1 MKSIVL
7 PIENSK
13 EMKII
18 KAITQAIVDLMG
30 PNLYKAV
37 QFIIKKAM
45 NPPKIPKIAVEA
57 PTVNV
62 VGLHNTLSVK
72 PKSYLIYL

>member
-1 MKSIVL
+1 M
-7 PIENSK
+7 ENSK

-18 KAITQAIVDLMG
+18 KAITQAIVDLIG

-37 QFIIKKAM
+37 QLIIRKAM
-45 NPPKIPKIAVEA
+45 NPPRIPKIAVEA

-62 VGLHNTLSVK
+62 VGLQSTLSVK
-72 PKSYLIYL
+72 PKSHLVYR